1 MYLLELQIQII
12 HKPGRCV
19 AMLSLWWLL
28 LSFLMIVFLE
38 TSVVPWISMFGP
50 MIWYISYHFTSLF
63 FYTGFPNNSVGKE
76 STCIVGDL
84 GSIPGL
90 GRSPGEGKGYPLQ
103 YSRKASHSSILL
115 YCILDEICVCTHQC
129 LVSVVFCMFIMWG
142 LILLLHFVF
151 LCTVSISCQDILFSV
166 LLSPDSLL

>member
-1 MYLLELQIQII
+1 MYLLELQIQIV
-12 HKPGRCV
+12 HKPRRCV

-63 FYTGFPNNSVGKE
+63 CYTGFPNNSDGKE

-115 YCILDEICVCTHQC
+115 YCILGWLQRYAKHGKGWKYSFDLTKDFGEI
-129 LVSVVFCMFIMWG
+129 G
-142 LILLLHFVF
+142 RA
-151 LCTVSISCQDILFSV
+151 SCRERV
-166 LLSPDSLL
+166 